1 MYLQFSGMIFISK
14 TFSLDI
20 YLLTTTIVRPSV
32 IGEYFTRKSIFLW
45 ISWQNN
51 GNEMIKIEKK
61 LDF

>member
-1 MYLQFSGMIFISK
+1 MIFISK